1 MEMANEFPDAHVTGV
16 DMSPVFPTTIIPSN
30 CRFVQHNIL
39 QPLPFP
45 DNTFD
50 FVYQRLLIAGLT
62 PEEWIRVVKELERVT
77 VPGGW
82 IELVEVDGHGGNNGP
97 NTAKIWEW
105 VERALMSRGVTS
117 QIGRDPGLPKILEMA
132 GVTNIRQNVLRL
144 PTGEHGGKIGQ
155 LLKENEQSFWN
166 TIAPMVIHAA
176 GVDKNEYE
184 DALEIAESEVEEYK
198 SFHIFYVATGQK
210 RDPCLANGVEGRRGG
225 TGYDLLA
232 IQ

>member
-1 MEMANEFPDAHVTGV
+1 MANEFPDAHVTGI

-30 CRFVQHNIL
+30 CRFIQHNIL

-50 FVYQRLLIAGLT
+50 FVYQRLLVAGLT

-77 VPGGW
+77 RPGGW

-97 NTAKIWEW
+97 YTAKIWGW
-105 VERALMSRGVTS
+105 VERALKSRGVNS
-117 QIGRDPGLPKILEMA
+117 LIGRDPGLPKILELA
-132 GVTNIRQNVLRL
+132 GVTNIHQDVLRL

-166 TIAPMVIHAA
+166 AVTPMMIHAA
-176 GVDKNEYE
+176 GVDKDEYE
-184 DALEIAESEVEEYK
+184 EAMEIADSEVEEYK

-210 RDPCLANGVEGRRGG
+210 RDPLADNEP
-225 TGYDLLA
+225 
-232 IQ
+232 QQQQ

>member
-1 MEMANEFPDAHVTGV
+1 MEMANEFPDANVTGI
-16 DMSPVFPTTIIPSN
+16 DLSPVFPTTIIPSN
-30 CRFVQHNIL
+30 CRFYQHNIL
-39 QPLPFP
+39 HPLPFP

-97 NTAKIWEW
+97 FTAKIWGW
-105 VERALMSRGVTS
+105 VERALMSRGIS
-117 QIGRDPGLPKILEMA
+117 SLIGQEPGLPKLLEMA
-132 GVTNIRQNVLRL
+132 GAVNVHQDVLRL

-155 LLKENEQSFWN
+155 LLKENEQSFWGAV
-166 TIAPMVIHAA
+166 TPMVIHGA

-184 DALEIAESEVEEYK
+184 EAMEIAEYES
-198 SFHIFYVATGQK
+198 S
-210 RDPCLANGVEGRRGG
+210 
-225 TGYDLLA
+225 
-232 IQ
+232 